1 MKLLSA
7 DGRVIKILRQALLSS
22 NKSTVGIAM
31 EIVYTILDAGKKQ
44 MPELSH
50 FSDFWGTSNRDLD
63 KDDRSLKA
71 ESTEQIKALEEMLE
85 TKNEEINRL
94 KTDLKKERDSC
105 ERQLLENNLSNDEV
119 VRTLKKKLRKSKE
132 DLQSN
137 LSIFE
142 ERLKHK
148 ESVINLKELSFARM
162 VEQVE
167 GLRSERD
174 SAEKESGLLR
184 RKLRALENRIDEI
197 AKQLLESYET
207 GAEEVAKRDKQLQR
221 LRHSHKD
228 EIENIKKQNQSS
240 ISQLRAELENSMK
253 TLTASISLKE
263 SEVEKL
269 KSTLEKQKE
278 NLVHKDQQHDNV
290 VKQLVL
296 RLNKMIIAYEK
307 K

>member
-1 MKLLSA
+1 M
-7 DGRVIKILRQALLSS
+7 
-22 NKSTVGIAM
+22 
-31 EIVYTILDAGKKQ
+31 
-44 MPELSH
+44 
-50 FSDFWGTSNRDLD
+50 
-63 KDDRSLKA
+63 
-71 ESTEQIKALEEMLE
+71 
-85 TKNEEINRL
+85 
-94 KTDLKKERDSC
+94 
-105 ERQLLENNLSNDEV
+105 
-119 VRTLKKKLRKSKE
+119 RKSKE

-148 ESVINLKELSFARM
+148 ESVINLKELSLTRM

-174 SAEKESGLLR
+174 SAEKESELLR

-221 LRHSHKD
+221 LRYSHKD

-253 TLTASISLKE
+253 TLTASISLK
-263 SEVEKL
+263 K
-269 KSTLEKQKE
+269 
-278 NLVHKDQQHDNV
+278 
-290 VKQLVL
+290 VK
-296 RLNKMIIAYEK
+296 
-307 K
+307 